1 MPPIKY
7 PLKGFE
13 SARNNNFIR
22 KGVMVRKLYD
32 WTLHWSGTRYAL
44 PALGALSFI
53 ESSFFPIPPDVLLIA
68 MVVAVPSIWFR
79 SALVCSVASVLG
91 GMVGYLIGW
100 QFMDLIGI
108 RIVELYH
115 FQPQFEKI
123 GSMYNEH
130 QAWAVGAAGFTPL
143 PYKVFTIAAGAF
155 KIDFPTFVFASAA
168 SRSARFFLVAALIY
182 KFGPAVKALIEKY
195 FNLFSIIFFVLLVL
209 GFVLL
214 KLVL

>member
-1 MPPIKY
+1 
-7 PLKGFE
+7 
-13 SARNNNFIR
+13 
-22 KGVMVRKLYD
+22 MVRKLYD

-44 PALGALSFI
+44 PALAVLSFV

-68 MVVAVPSIWFR
+68 MVVAVPSIWLR

-91 GMVGYLIGW
+91 GMLGYLIGW
-100 QFMDLIGI
+100 QFMDLIGM
-108 RIVELYH
+108 RIVDLYH

-123 GSMYNEH
+123 GAMYNEH

-195 FNLFSIIFFVLLVL
+195 FNLFTIGFFVLLVL
-209 GFVLL
+209 GFIALKFVL
-214 KLVL
+214 